1 MMLHMDLSFPT
12 FVPPP
17 TNNANT
23 HSLCYLLTDFPR
35 IIQLE
40 LSYHKNYTVIS
51 LVFLSPFLGYT
62 VSAILSNLIHQ
73 RLGRRGVAFIGPAC
87 HLLAFAVISTNP
99 PFPVL
104 VIMYIFVGLGSGI
117 QNAGWNVWISS
128 LANSHEVLGCF
139 HGFYGVGATVSPLVA
154 TTLITKAGWEWNTF
168 YYLLVCIE
176 IPRRWPSSP

>member
-1 MMLHMDLSFPT
+1 M
-12 FVPPP
+12 
-17 TNNANT
+17 
-23 HSLCYLLTDFPR
+23 
-35 IIQLE
+35 
-40 LSYHKNYTVIS
+40 
-51 LVFLSPFLGYT
+51 FLSPFLGYT

-154 TTLITKAGWEWNTF
+154 TTLITKVGWEWNTF
-168 YYLLVCIE
+168 YYLLVCID
-176 IPRRWPSSP
+176 ISRSWPSSLRGRMHKLTSNPDWGRFSRTHQCHRRFLGGNRAQVSTGSSIYPR